1 MSVSGLCQICESAEA
16 RGSCERCGRLACEK
30 HYDEAFGLC
39 LDCSEGTD
47 SGPERG
53 SPGREDVGDD
63 VRF

>member
-16 RGSCERCGRLACEK
+16 RGSCERCGRLVCEK

-39 LDCSEGTD
+39 LDCSEGG

-53 SPGREDVGDD
+53 GREDVGDD
-63 VRF
+63 VTF